1 MDTNAPILALIV
13 PVYNEQDNILPLLT
27 NITDKIKIPLKVY
40 IIFDTEDDPTV
51 GVVTENIDK
60 YSFPILCLK
69 NKYGIGALNAI
80 KTGFESF
87 TEEACVT
94 IMADGSDDLN
104 SINGMYGL
112 FCQGFH
118 IVCGSRYMRNGT
130 QIGGGVFKRSLSKI
144 AGKTLYW
151 FTGLPTHDVT
161 NSYKLYTK
169 KALNMI
175 TIESKGGFEIGM
187 EIVIKSYLNNLAIT
201 EVPTTWKDRYEGTSN
216 FKLWQWLPHYLKW
229 YLLVLVNPQRLF
241 SKRKIKY
248 NEIKKVGY

>member
-1 MDTNAPILALIV
+1 MIQILFHASEIWPDLVQFARIQPVLTAL
-13 PVYNEQDNILPLLT
+13 
-27 NITDKIKIPLKVY
+27 
-40 IIFDTEDDPTV
+40 
-51 GVVTENIDK
+51 
-60 YSFPILCLK
+60 
-69 NKYGIGALNAI
+69 A
-80 KTGFESF
+80 
-87 TEEACVT
+87 
-94 IMADGSDDLN
+94 
-104 SINGMYGL
+104 
-112 FCQGFH
+112 
-118 IVCGSRYMRNGT
+118 
-130 QIGGGVFKRSLSKI
+130 RS
-144 AGKTLYW
+144 
-151 FTGLPTHDVT
+151 PD
-161 NSYKLYTK
+161 KLYTK